1 MPFTPDQLLVIA
13 VVIGCTVSFI
23 KEWLPTEI
31 TALLGAAILLATGV
45 LKLDGFTAGFSNPA
59 PLTIACLFVV
69 SVALERTGLIESLGD
84 KFLIFAKGSETRALI
99 LIMTFPLI
107 ISAFMNNTPVVVV
120 MMPILLAFCR
130 STTSKPSKLLI
141 PLSYATILGGTC
153 SMIGTSTNLVVDG
166 MARDLGMEPFSL
178 FSITPLG
185 IIYGIVGGTYMWFF
199 GRHLLPERETL
210 SSLLTPEMRREFL
223 VQVLVGEGSPLVGRA
238 ITDLL
243 GKELKGMNILEV
255 RRRGVNVLLPLPD
268 VELQEGDRLVLRTG
282 RSGIQK
288 LRDTSGTDLGWGGDL
303 GLEPMEQRE
312 ALLIEG
318 MVGPDSDL
326 AGRTLPELT
335 FRQRFNSMIL
345 AIHRRGANITSH
357 LETHPLQFGDTLLVE
372 GTKEGIN
379 RLMAERGFVT
389 LSEPKE
395 QPFRRERAPVAIAA
409 MIGFIGL
416 GAFGVLPT
424 FTLAFLAALT
434 VVVGGCVSPRD
445 AYEAIEWRIIFLI
458 IGMLGVGS
466 AMQSS
471 GAAETIANSLAGGVN
486 ALSIPD
492 AWHPYVLLAVV
503 YLLASMFTEMVSNN
517 AVGVLLTPIA
527 YNLAVSSGYSAIPF
541 IIAVMFGASASFTTP
556 IGYQTNTYVYGAGGY
571 MFKDFVKVGLPL
583 NLILWVVASISI
595 PMIWGF

>member
-1 MPFTPDQLLVIA
+1 MDFTTDQLIVIA
-13 VVIGCTVSFI
+13 VVIGCTISFI
-23 KEWLPTEI
+23 KEWLSTEL
-31 TALLGAAILLATGV
+31 TALLGTAILLALGI
-45 LKLDGFTAGFSNPA
+45 LDISDWALGFSNPA

-69 SVALERTGLIESLGD
+69 SVALERTGLIETLGD
-84 KFLIFAKGSETRALI
+84 QFLHFAKGSEKRALL
-99 LIMTFPLI
+99 LIMTFPLL
-107 ISAFMNNTPVVVV
+107 ISAVMNNTPVVVV
-120 MMPILLAFCR
+120 MMPVILAFCR
-130 STTSKPSKLLI
+130 STSAKPSKLLI

-166 MARDLGMEPFSL
+166 MARDMGIDAFSL

-185 IIYGIVGGTYMWFF
+185 IIYGIVGGIYMWFF

-223 VQVLVGEGSPLVGRA
+223 VQVLVGEESPLVGRA

-243 GKELKGMNILEV
+243 SKELKGMNILEV

-268 VELQEGDRLVLRTG
+268 VELQQGDRLVLRTG
-282 RSGIQK
+282 RTGIQK
-288 LRDTSGTDLGWGGDL
+288 LRDTSGTDLGWGSDL
-303 GLEPMEQRE
+303 GLEPLEQRE

-326 AGRTLPELT
+326 AGRTLPELA

-409 MIGFIGL
+409 MVGFIGL
-416 GAFGVLPT
+416 GAFDVLPT
-424 FTLAFLAALT
+424 LTLAFLAALT
-434 VVVGGCVSPRD
+434 VVIGGCVTTRD

-466 AMQSS
+466 AMQST
-471 GAAETIANSLAGGVN
+471 GAAETIANGLAGGVST
-486 ALSIPD
+486 LGLPSTI
-492 AWHPYVLLAVV
+492 HPYVLLAVV
-503 YLLASMFTEMVSNN
+503 YLLASMFTELVSNN

-527 YNLAVSSGYSAIPF
+527 INLAQASGYSAIPF

-571 MFKDFVKVGLPL
+571 LFKDFVKVGLPL
-583 NLILWVVASISI
+583 NLLLWVVASITI
-595 PMIWGF
+595 PLLWGF